1 MTKRSLPLFLFA
13 LPALVVFLAFFCL
26 PMARLI
32 EVSVTGKQGAGV
44 YWTVLTSA
52 RYLHSRLT
60 LALRASLLFS
70 AALGS
75 ATAQA

>member
-1 MTKRSLPLFLFA
+1 VTRRSPALFLFA

-32 EVSVTGKQGAGV
+32 EVSLTGKDGAGV

-52 RYLHSRLT
+52 RYLHSLMVT
-60 LALRASLLFS
+60 VLL
-70 AALGS
+70 
-75 ATAQA
+75 

>member
-52 RYLHSRLT
+52 RYLHSLLVTVALSAAVT
-60 LALRASLLFS
+60 LAKIGRAHV
-70 AALGS
+70 
-75 ATAQA
+75 